1 MRFSGSSWAIAAVAA
16 LSLSALTLLP
26 AQAEEVKSADTLVK
40 GLAPVKTRGFD
51 PTAPTREAKQH
62 ELNTKLREFKTR
74 QITVEERTEVVKLI
88 EESKSPNV
96 DVQILFAFDSAD
108 ILPEAKPSLDEL
120 GKALTDP
127 KLTGGAFLIAG
138 HTDAKGSDE
147 YNLALSQRRAASVKA
162 FLVETYKVDEGRL
175 SVIGFGEEQLK
186 NKEDPLADENRRVQ
200 IVNTGSAAVA
210 EGKPAEA
217 APEPEAAPKQEAA
230 PAEAAPAQ
238 DAEPEQEARTAA
250 RVSSHI
256 RRSGDGEAL
265 LDAAE
270 QTVAHPAIGRENLL
284 AIAAGHGSGRAS
296 ANIRRRWRRRRQARA
311 PYDALPA
318 TASRSGRRTC
328 RARSPSAVGR
338 CPEMSMPISSM
349 TATAKGS
356 VSPGA
361 HACRL
366 YIDAPA
372 GEMAQDGGGHRRAH
386 SVAAAGE
393 EDRARQV
400 GVSHRQGIIPSS
412 GARR

>member
-1 MRFSGSSWAIAAVAA
+1 MRYSSSSWAIAAVAA
-16 LSLSALTLLP
+16 LSLSVLTLLP
-26 AQAEEVKSADTLVK
+26 AQAEDVKSADTLVK

-62 ELNTKLREFKTR
+62 ELNIKLRDFKTR

-88 EESKSPNV
+88 EELKSPNV

-127 KLTGGAFLIAG
+127 KLTGGSFLIAG

-200 IVNTGSAAVA
+200 IVNTGSGAVA

-238 DAEPEQEARTAA
+238 DAGPEQEA
-250 RVSSHI
+250 
-256 RRSGDGEAL
+256 
-265 LDAAE
+265 
-270 QTVAHPAIGRENLL
+270 
-284 AIAAGHGSGRAS
+284 
-296 ANIRRRWRRRRQARA
+296 A
-311 PYDALPA
+311 PP
-318 TASRSGRRTC
+318 
-328 RARSPSAVGR
+328 
-338 CPEMSMPISSM
+338 PE
-349 TATAKGS
+349 
-356 VSPGA
+356 
-361 HACRL
+361 
-366 YIDAPA
+366 
-372 GEMAQDGGGHRRAH
+372 
-386 SVAAAGE
+386 
-393 EDRARQV
+393 
-400 GVSHRQGIIPSS
+400 
-412 GARR
+412 